1 MSDEQKPNK
10 FQGWIDAANAID
22 AWRIFPRAFIS
33 VYIYLLW
40 AVITWFMTL
49 DAPTM
54 EQAGLIS
61 IMTGVGAAWFSQ
73 YCSTGNKSDK

>member
-10 FQGWIDAANAID
+10 FQSWIDAARAVD

-33 VYIYLLW
+33 IYIYLLW
-40 AVITWFMTL
+40 AVVTWFMTL
-49 DAPTM
+49 DNPTM

-61 IMTGVGAAWFSQ
+61 VVTGVGLGWFGAYVNS
-73 YCSTGNKSDK
+73 GRKE